1 MSTFP
6 ARGGANGSIRFKNEA
21 AHGANKGLDVAL
33 TLLAPVAA
41 EHADVSFADLFQLA
55 GATAVEVAGGPT
67 IPMKF
72 GRKDAPGPESLTP
85 EGNRPAGGAPWPKG
99 ADGAAAHLR
108 DVFGRM
114 GLSDQEIV
122 ALSGAHTLGRAKPSR
137 SGFGKESTKYTKNGP
152 GTPGG
157 SSWCREWLK
166 WDNEYFSNLVKAEK
180 GEEERDEELLVL
192 DTDAVLV
199 KDAGFKPFAEKY
211 AADPKAFDA
220 DYAAAHAK
228 LSELGVEWE

>member
-1 MSTFP
+1 
-6 ARGGANGSIRFKNEA
+6 
-21 AHGANKGLDVAL
+21 
-33 TLLAPVAA
+33 
-41 EHADVSFADLFQLA
+41 
-55 GATAVEVAGGPT
+55 
-67 IPMKF
+67 MKF

-85 EGNRPAGGAPWPKG
+85 EGNLPAGGAPGPKG
-99 ADGAAAHLR
+99 AAGAAAHLR

-114 GLSDQEIV
+114 GFGDQETV

-137 SGFGKESTKYTKNGP
+137 SGFGKEVTKYTANGP

-166 WDNEYFSNLVKAEK
+166 WDNEYFANLLTSAAEK
-180 GEEERDEELLVL
+180 DPELLEL
-192 DTDAVLV
+192 DTDACLV
-199 KDAGFKPFAEKY
+199 TDPGFKPFAEKY

-220 DYAAAHAK
+220 DYAVAHAK